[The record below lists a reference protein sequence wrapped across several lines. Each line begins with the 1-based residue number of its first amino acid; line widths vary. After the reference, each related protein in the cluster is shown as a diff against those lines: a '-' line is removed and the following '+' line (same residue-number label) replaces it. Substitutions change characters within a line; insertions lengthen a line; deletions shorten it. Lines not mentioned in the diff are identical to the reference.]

1 VTLDRRLVDR
11 DLCYLETI
19 GRVTGRA
26 HVVEMWFAPDPTG
39 DRLYMMA
46 GGRDQ
51 ADWVRNVRHDG
62 RVRIRLGRVWLTG
75 SAAVV
80 EGTADEPVVRRLLAA
95 KYQGWTE
102 GSALSDWARH
112 ALPVAVELDG

>member
-1 VTLDRRLVDR
+1 VTLDRQLADR
-11 DLCYLETI
+11 PLCHLETI

-26 HVVEMWFAPDPTG
+26 HLVEMWFAPDPTH

-46 GGRDQ
+46 GGRDE

-62 RVRIRLGRVWLTG
+62 RVRIRLGRTWLTG
-75 SAAVV
+75 RAAVI
-80 EGTADEPVVRRLLAA
+80 EGTADEPLVRRLLAA
-95 KYQGWTE
+95 KYQGWRE
-102 GSALSDWARH
+102 GRPLSEWAQE

>member
-1 VTLDRRLVDR
+1 MTLDRKLADR
-11 DLCYLETI
+11 SLCYLETI

-26 HVVEMWFAPDPTG
+26 HVVEMWFAPDPTL

-46 GGRDQ
+46 GGRDE
-51 ADWVRNVRHDG
+51 ADWVLNVRHDG
-62 RVRIRLGRVWLTG
+62 RVRIRLGKAWLTG
-75 SAAVV
+75 SATVI
-80 EGTADEPVVRRLLAA
+80 EGTAEEPIVRRLLAA

-112 ALPVAVELDG
+112 ALPVAVELDD